1 MINENYDIIVIGGG
15 PAGTTLSMLSLRQG
29 YRVLLLEREKFP
41 RFHVGESLLPA
52 SQLIWQKLG
61 IAESIR
67 DLNQTY
73 KDGAEFQIGLDPSQ
87 SKDQQVFI
95 DFTDP
100 LNWPQQDFP
109 EHPYAYQVN
118 RSEFDGLLLKQACA
132 QGVEVVEEAVVKK
145 IIWEGD
151 RATGIQWRSQEG
163 QHHTTTAQCIAD
175 CSGRQAL
182 IARHLDCLK
191 TDPYIQTSAVF
202 GHFRGVKPNPGRQQ
216 GAITVYF
223 IENGWVWL
231 IPLSSGMMSV
241 GVVMNQPNTQA
252 WSKKSP
258 EEILLTYINQ
268 YPFLRD
274 RFATAE
280 QVSKI
285 RILRE
290 LSYAAQQTVG
300 DGWLLVGDANFF
312 VDPLLSSGV
321 QVAFKTADKAADA
334 IHAFLQNNRDMRSFK
349 RYQRWGKIYR
359 FHIFVT
365 MRLLYQ
371 MMRTQF
377 AMGTFVKA
385 VHKTMTQ
392 GSNPIRR
399 RFTAWT
405 LGHFDRFYG
414 SLYLLWF
421 SFSFLSRLGVLRQEY
436 LHRDAWEKAA
446 ADSSDTPLRIP
457 KSLEYSVISPSAKA
471 S

>member
-1 MINENYDIIVIGGG
+1 MINANYDIVVIGGG
-15 PAGTTLSMLSLRQG
+15 PAGTTLSTLLLRQG

-52 SQLIWQKLG
+52 SQLIWEKLG
-61 IAESIR
+61 ISESIQ
-67 DLNQTY
+67 DLKQTY
-73 KDGAEFQIGLDPSQ
+73 KDGAEFRIGLDPDKS
-87 SKDQQVFI
+87 SDQQVFI

-100 LNWPQQDFP
+100 LNWPKQDFP

-118 RSEFDGLLLKQACA
+118 RSEFDWLLLKHARA
-132 QGVEVVEEAVVKK
+132 QGVSVEEQATVRKVL
-145 IIWEGD
+145 WEGD
-151 RATGIQWRSQEG
+151 RATGIQWRSQDG
-163 QHHTTTAQCIAD
+163 QPHTTMAQCIAD
-175 CSGRQAL
+175 CSGRQAF
-182 IARHLDCLK
+182 IARNQHALK

-216 GAITVYF
+216 GAITLYF

-231 IPLSSGMMSV
+231 IPLSPDLMSV
-241 GVVMNQPNTQA
+241 GVVMNQPDPLA
-252 WSKKSP
+252 WSKQSP
-258 EEILLTYINQ
+258 EQILLTYINQ

-334 IHAFLQNNRDMRSFK
+334 IHGFLQNNRNMRSFK
-349 RYQRWGKIYR
+349 RYQRWGKIYQ

-365 MRLLYQ
+365 MRLFYR

-377 AMGTFVKA
+377 AMESFVKG
-385 VHKTMTQ
+385 VHKTMIQ

-405 LGHFDRFYG
+405 LGHFDRFHG
-414 SLYLLWF
+414 ALYLLWL
-421 SFSFLSRLGVLRQEY
+421 SFVLLSSLGLLRKKY
-436 LHRDAWEKAA
+436 LGHQAWATVPEENP
-446 ADSSDTPLRIP
+446 DSHLAIP
-457 KSLEYSVISPSAKA
+457 KSMELVMSTSAKTP
-471 S
+471 